1 MPEGYIASMKGFLM
15 VKIKDNLSSTRH
27 NEAQNTEAKGTQK
40 LITGEEKGLWG
51 MEILEEECQ
60 VSISKCEKS
69 SAKATNGHFCSY

>member
-40 LITGEEKGLWG
+40 LITGEEKGL
-51 MEILEEECQ
+51 
-60 VSISKCEKS
+60 
-69 SAKATNGHFCSY
+69 